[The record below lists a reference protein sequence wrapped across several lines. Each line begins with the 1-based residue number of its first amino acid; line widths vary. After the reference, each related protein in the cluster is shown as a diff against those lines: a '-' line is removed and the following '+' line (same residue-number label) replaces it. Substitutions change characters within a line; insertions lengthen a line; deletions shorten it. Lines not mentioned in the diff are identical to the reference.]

1 MESMRTNDP
10 LGGDPTAVFGR
21 RCVAFAVDFF
31 ILLAVFVIAFLSS
44 STFEDVE
51 DPEIAEQ
58 ICAHYDNLDNGD
70 ICVQGDSFVF
80 VLENGKFTDIALWVV
95 VATALNLV
103 VVAAIT
109 GGSVGKLA
117 AGVRVV
123 DQTTFGKAG
132 IHKHLLR
139 LFLWVIDAFPWF
151 LLVPLTGLVF
161 SLVSKGHRRVGDF
174 VAKTLVVDKKYV
186 GIPTLVPGVND
197 AALATAALPGLWSP
211 PVQAPPTQAPPT
223 QAPPTQAPSTQAPV
237 SVAPVTDPDLPV
249 QATAHP
255 THETQP
261 DTDAPSEGG
270 IEPRSGQAEDTAEA
284 QFASEQTSQPGVDAP
299 TWDAARDTY
308 IQWDHDLETWM
319 EWDESQGRWIPISQ

>member
-10 LGGDPTAVFGR
+10 LAGDPTAVFGR
-21 RCVAFAVDFF
+21 RCIAFAVDFV

-80 VLENGKFTDIALWVV
+80 VLENSKFTDIALWVV
-95 VATALNLV
+95 VVAALNFV

-109 GGSVGKLA
+109 GGSLGKLV
-117 AGVRVV
+117 AGIRVV
-123 DQTTFGKAG
+123 DQNTFNKAG
-132 IHKHLLR
+132 VHKHLLR
-139 LFLWVIDAFPWF
+139 WFLWVIDAFPWF
-151 LLVPLTGLVF
+151 VLVPLTGLVF

-197 AALATAALPGLWSP
+197 AAPATAALPGLWSP
-211 PVQAPPTQAPPT
+211 PVQAPPTQAPP
-223 QAPPTQAPSTQAPV
+223 TQAPV

-261 DTDAPSEGG
+261 DTDTSYDGG
-270 IEPRSGQAEDTAEA
+270 LEPRPDHAGATAEA
-284 QFASEQTSQPGVDAP
+284 QFASEQASQPGVDAP

-319 EWDESQGRWIPISQ
+319 EWDESHRRWIPISQ